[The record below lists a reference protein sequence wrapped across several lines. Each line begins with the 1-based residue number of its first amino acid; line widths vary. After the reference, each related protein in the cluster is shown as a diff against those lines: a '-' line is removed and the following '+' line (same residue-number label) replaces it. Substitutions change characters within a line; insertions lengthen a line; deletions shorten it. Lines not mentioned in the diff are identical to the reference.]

1 VAGAVTSLG
10 HVLVVDDDSALRE
23 TFRAI
28 LEVLGYEAS
37 TAASG
42 EQAIA
47 DMATIR
53 PDLVLLDLMMPGISG
68 LEALTHFRQHHRTVP
83 VIVITG
89 NPDPEIAREARAGGA
104 VDVLGKPID
113 FTAMRSVVGWAMG
126 LAAGRAPFEPLAG
139 IRLVIAEGHDDTR
152 DVLEQVLRRL
162 GATVTAVALAREAL
176 GMVTEADIIVTDLA
190 MAEEDG
196 VWLLE
201 QVNQHPRPIPVIA
214 VSGSAEGQVPRLAQ
228 APFARKLLK
237 PVDPWAL
244 ADVIAEVLHGRPQ

>member
-1 VAGAVTSLG
+1 MTSLG
-10 HVLVVDDDSALRE
+10 RVLVVDDESALRE

-28 LEVLGYEAS
+28 LEALGYEAS

-47 DMATIR
+47 EMDTVR

-89 NPDPEIAREARAGGA
+89 NTDPEIAREARAGGA
-104 VDVLGKPID
+104 VDVLGKPLD
-113 FTAMRSVVGWAMG
+113 FTTLRSVVAWAMG
-126 LAAGRAPFEPLAG
+126 LAPGHVTFEPLAG
-139 IRLVIAEGHDDTR
+139 VRLVIADDHDDAR

-176 GMVTEADIIVTDLA
+176 GMVSAADIILTGLA
-190 MAEEDG
+190 MPEEDG

-214 VSGSAEGQVPRLAQ
+214 VSRAAEGPVPRLAQ
-228 APFARKLLK
+228 APFARKLVK

-244 ADVIAEVLHGRPQ
+244 ADVIAEVLDRRPQ

>member
-1 VAGAVTSLG
+1 MTSLSR
-10 HVLVVDDDSALRE
+10 VLVVDDEPALRE
-23 TFRAI
+23 TLRAI

-47 DMATIR
+47 DMARVR

-68 LEALTHFRQHHRTVP
+68 LGALTHFRQHHGTVP

-89 NPDPEIAREARAGGA
+89 NREAAIAREARACGA
-104 VDVLGKPID
+104 VDVLGKPLD
-113 FTAMRSVVGWAMG
+113 FTAMRSVVAWAMG
-126 LAAGRAPFEPLAG
+126 LAPGHVTFEPFAG
-139 IRLVIAEGHDDTR
+139 IRLVIAEDHDDTR

-176 GMVTEADIIVTDLA
+176 GVVSAADIIVTDLA
-190 MAEEDG
+190 MSEEDG

-201 QVNQHPRPIPVIA
+201 QVNQHARPIPVIA
-214 VSGSAEGQVPRLAQ
+214 MSGSAESQVPRLSQ

-244 ADVIAEVLHGRPQ
+244 ADVIAEVLHGKPS